1 MREQPFSPKAGHFI
15 KLNMA
20 NCSISRRLCH
30 ADRHARAFSA
40 GALHLLLIF
49 AYYYGK
55 RRLPLLRQKIA
66 NRLQIGK
73 DVAFQ
78 SLFSVIYGM
87 LTPLAAAHIRTAR
100 APINR
105 HEQPPTSP

>member
-1 MREQPFSPKAGHFI
+1 MRVLFPPE
-15 KLNMA
+15 
-20 NCSISRRLCH
+20 
-30 ADRHARAFSA
+30 
-40 GALHLLLIF
+40 ALHLLLIF

-55 RRLPLLRQKIA
+55 RSLPLLHQKIA
-66 NRLQIGK
+66 DKLQIGK

-78 SLFSVIYGM
+78 SLFSAIYGM
-87 LTPLAAAHIRTAR
+87 LTPLAATHIRTAR